1 MWLIPLLML
10 ARHASEGKLQ
20 SSVHPEASFFL
31 LVDWAQEMGCTED
44 HQLISN
50 CLDFV
55 DTRAQVSLTNLSLI
69 YSTTYPLFT
78 ISSSAILRR
87 PKPVSISSTPARP
100 VNTFQ

>member
-1 MWLIPLLML
+1 ML
-10 ARHASEGKLQ
+10 ARHALEGKLQ
-20 SSVHPEASFFL
+20 SSVHPEGSFSL

-55 DTRAQVSLTNLSLI
+55 DTGAQVSLTNLSLI

-78 ISSSAILRR
+78 ISSSTILKR
-87 PKPVSISSTPARP
+87 PKAMSPLSISSTPACP